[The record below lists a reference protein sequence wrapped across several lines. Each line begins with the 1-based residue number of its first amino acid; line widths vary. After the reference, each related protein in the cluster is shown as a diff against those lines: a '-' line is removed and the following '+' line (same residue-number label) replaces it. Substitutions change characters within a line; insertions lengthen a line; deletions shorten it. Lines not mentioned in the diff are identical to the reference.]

1 MMNRQKILDAL
12 TTPMQRLTRYSLL
25 LKAVLKS
32 SSNTDHKQII
42 QVILFH
48 KIK

>member
-25 LKAVLKS
+25 LKAVLKATS
-32 SSNTDHKQII
+32 DTDQKLII
-42 QVILFH
+42 QVFNY
-48 KIK
+48 KN